1 MKALTFCLLC
11 ATPLLS
17 QYVPP
22 RVETG
27 SRVPSVTIV
36 AAGVDGTDYEF
47 SVRNRS
53 AHSVT
58 ALDILVVPAGV
69 PKKDGQFE
77 CKDQCSDDPKIGTI
91 DRPVIAAGGE
101 LKVKYETAKVIR
113 GAVIVQAAIFD
124 NASYGGD
131 EQSSTLL
138 IAIQLGNQNEFD
150 RIISA
155 VRSFVADE
163 DYDSEKGSEIQVAL
177 TALPVNADSETIAAF
192 GRWFPN
198 IRDCS
203 HRFPRI
209 MQEASTEER
218 NDVIKKL
225 QPLLRAG
232 NPSKAALTAWW
243 SATQEYMSAFG
254 CPACGA
260 RMANPR
266 PPVMQGTISF
276 GCTQRALKD
285 KKQPDDNS
293 GSDNGSDSSDQ
304 TGGDANSAA
313 GDRSAHDKLRPAAE
327 PANQRDADSF
337 GPFPAQPTT
346 KVYPP
351 DRSRAAAADSSLAST
366 ESLQSS
372 ASSPP
377 MSEQSSSVS
386 EGSTESSQAVPPRST
401 PGLFFTNGR
410 RSAIAIMAVM
420 VAGIVFLA
428 IRALKTL

>member
-1 MKALTFCLLC
+1 MGGEPDCGRQKAQLRRVGRSRPKVVVFSQWAKTELHPSLPAGVILFGRRLALSVPEIIQRQAALVRTFSRRTLNVKEYHARMKALTLFLLC

-36 AAGVDGTDYEF
+36 PAGVDGTNYEF

-53 AHSVT
+53 GHAVT
-58 ALDILVVPAGV
+58 ALDILLIPDGV

-77 CKDQCSDDPKIGTI
+77 CKDQCSDDPKIGNI
-91 DRPVIAAGGE
+91 DLPVIAAGGE
-101 LKVKYETAKVIR
+101 LKVKYETARVSR

-138 IAIQLGNQNEFD
+138 IAIQLGNQDEFD
-150 RIISA
+150 RIISV

-177 TALPVNADSETIAAF
+177 TALPVNADSETITAF

-225 QPLLRAG
+225 QPLLRTG

-243 SATQEYMSAFG
+243 SATQDYMSAFG

-266 PPVMQGTISF
+266 PPVT
-276 GCTQRALKD
+276 
-285 KKQPDDNS
+285 
-293 GSDNGSDSSDQ
+293 
-304 TGGDANSAA
+304 
-313 GDRSAHDKLRPAAE
+313 
-327 PANQRDADSF
+327 
-337 GPFPAQPTT
+337 
-346 KVYPP
+346 
-351 DRSRAAAADSSLAST
+351 
-366 ESLQSS
+366 
-372 ASSPP
+372 
-377 MSEQSSSVS
+377 
-386 EGSTESSQAVPPRST
+386 
-401 PGLFFTNGR
+401 
-410 RSAIAIMAVM
+410 
-420 VAGIVFLA
+420 
-428 IRALKTL
+428 

>member
-27 SRVPSVTIV
+27 SRVSSVTV
-36 AAGVDGTDYEF
+36 VPAGFDGTNYEF
-47 SVRNRS
+47 SIRNRS
-53 AHSVT
+53 PHAVT
-58 ALDILVVPAGV
+58 ALDVLMVPRGV
-69 PKKDGQFE
+69 PTKDGQFE

-101 LKVKYETAKVIR
+101 LKVKYETAKVSR

-163 DYDSEKGSEIQVAL
+163 DYDSEKGAEIKVAL

-198 IRDCS
+198 IRDCN

-243 SATQEYMSAFG
+243 SATQDYMSAFG
-254 CPACGA
+254 CPQCGA

-266 PPVMQGTISF
+266 TPVPQGTISF
-276 GCTQRALKD
+276 GCTQQTLKH
-285 KKQPDDNS
+285 KTQPDDNS
-293 GSDNGSDSSDQ
+293 GSDNGSDDSTDQ
-304 TGGDANSAA
+304 TGGEANSAA
-313 GDRSAHDKLRPAAE
+313 GDRSTNDKLRPAAE
-327 PANQRDADSF
+327 PANQRDTDSF

-346 KVYPP
+346 TVYPP
-351 DRSRAAAADSSLAST
+351 DRSRASAADSSLAST
-366 ESLQSS
+366 ESAPSS
-372 ASSPP
+372 DLPSPTA
-377 MSEQSSSVS
+377 EQPSSVPPA
-386 EGSTESSQAVPPRST
+386 STDSSQAAPRGSML
-401 PGLFFTNGR
+401 GFFITNDR
-410 RSAIAIMAVM
+410 RSAIGIMVVM
-420 VAGIVFLA
+420 VAAIVFVA
-428 IRALKTL
+428 VRALRL

>member
-1 MKALTFCLLC
+1 MKALPVLLLC

-27 SRVPSVTIV
+27 SRVPSVTV
-36 AAGVDGTDYEF
+36 VPAGVDGTNYEF
-47 SVRNRS
+47 LVRNRS
-53 AHSVT
+53 AHAIT
-58 ALDILVVPAGV
+58 ALDLLVVPHGV

-77 CKDQCSDDPKIGTI
+77 CKNHCSDDPKIGTI

-101 LKVKYETAKVIR
+101 LKVKYETAKVSR
-113 GAVIVQAAIFD
+113 GAVIAQAAIFD
-124 NASYGGD
+124 NSTYGGD

-163 DYDSEKGSEIQVAL
+163 DYDSEKGAEIKVAL
-177 TALPVNADSETIAAF
+177 TSLPVDADSETIAAF

-218 NDVIKKL
+218 TDVIKTL
-225 QPLLRAG
+225 QPLLRTG
-232 NPSKAALTAWW
+232 SPSNAALTAWW
-243 SATQEYMSAFG
+243 SATQDYMSAFG
-254 CPACGA
+254 CPQCGA

-266 PPVMQGTISF
+266 TPAVQGTISF
-276 GCTQRALKD
+276 GCTQQALKH
-285 KKQPDDNS
+285 KTQPEDHS
-293 GSDNGSDSSDQ
+293 GSDNGNDDSADQ
-304 TGGDANSAA
+304 TGAGDANSEYA
-313 GDRSAHDKLRPAAE
+313 GDRSTNENLRPAAE
-327 PANQRDADSF
+327 SAKQRSTDSF

-346 KVYPP
+346 TVYPP
-351 DRSRAAAADSSLAST
+351 DRSRALPADSSVNST
-366 ESLQSS
+366 ESVPSS
-372 ASSPP
+372 AVPSPTAAQP
-377 MSEQSSSVS
+377 SSVPPAS
-386 EGSTESSQAVPPRST
+386 TAPRGSMLGV
-401 PGLFFTNGR
+401 FFTNGR
-410 RSAIAIMAVM
+410 RSAIAIMLVM
-420 VAGIVFLA
+420 VAAIVLVA
-428 IRALKTL
+428 VRALKTL